1 MENELLLLEPR
12 RRAMKRLA
20 IAISLLAVGVAGC
33 GSSTTPTSPSTIK
46 IYTVQLSPANEVPP
60 ITDAEQSG
68 HGTAVITIHS
78 DTNTVDFSISMSGFP
93 ANTNVI
99 LAHIHP
105 GAAGVNGGALIGVA
119 GLAATTPLLLTNG
132 SGTYVANGVA
142 SSATNIQNVLASPQ
156 NFYFNV
162 HTSVHTGGVMRG
174 QLQ

>member
-1 MENELLLLEPR
+1 
-12 RRAMKRLA
+12 MKRLA
-20 IAISLLAVGVAGC
+20 MAVSMLAVGVAGC
-33 GSSTTPTSPSTIK
+33 GSSTTPTSPSTLK
-46 IYTVQLSPANEVPP
+46 IYTVQLAPANENPP
-60 ITDAEQSG
+60 ITNAEQSG
-68 HGTAVITIHS
+68 RGTAVITIHT
-78 DTNTVDFSISMSGFP
+78 DTNTVDFSFSMTGFP

-119 GLAATTPLLLTNG
+119 GLAATTPLLLANG

-142 SSATNIQNVLASPQ
+142 SSATNISNVVANPQ

-162 HTSVHTGGVMRG
+162 HTTNNPGGVMRG